1 MPTTELPPRS
11 GVSLNELRVR
21 VCAPRSSHAEVSLRP
36 KQGVVV
42 GSSSA
47 ADLTLEEPTVSQRHV
62 RLEHRGSYVLAV
74 DLGSKNGTTLL
85 GHRVTAVE
93 VVPGARLRLGAAT
106 IEIVDASSPASHCA
120 SGERLE
126 QATLPG
132 LVGSSLP
139 MQRLAQRVRR
149 YAPLVEPVL
158 VRGESG
164 TGKELVARALHDL
177 NPSRAKAAFVAINAA
192 SLSRELAES
201 ELFGHR
207 RGAFTGAVTD
217 RAGAFREASGG
228 TLFIDEI
235 AQLGPEVQAKLLRA
249 VEDGVVRALGA
260 DGAVQVDV
268 RLVAATCEPLE
279 ELVEQRR
286 FRADLY
292 ERIAACVVRVPAL
305 RERLDDLPELAHH
318 LLRKMSVDGARRG
331 SAIAAGS
338 NAGAALAPSGLAALA
353 RCKYRGNVRE
363 LRNLL
368 LHALLLAGPTAV
380 IEEEHIVSAWSE
392 RTMRSVTRISSGE
405 ARLVLAAC
413 DGNVSEAAR
422 RLGMPR
428 TTLRDLIAKNADET
442 SAQNAPTTEAPCTSG
457 DSNGMGMI
465 HARDAASLGLAL
477 EPPYQST
484 MT

>member
-1 MPTTELPPRS
+1 MLPPRA
-11 GVSLNELRVR
+11 GI
-21 VCAPRSSHAEVSLRP
+21 
-36 KQGVVV
+36 VV
-42 GSSSA
+42 GSSPT
-47 ADLTLEEPTVSQRHV
+47 ADLRIEEPTVSQRHL
-62 RLEHRGSYVLAV
+62 RLEHRGTHVLAV
-74 DLGSKNGTTLL
+74 DLGSRNGTTLL

-93 VVPGARLRLGAAT
+93 VVPGARLTLGAAA
-106 IEIVDASSPASHCA
+106 IEIVDASTALRDRLSCA
-120 SGERLE
+120 EPPPY
-126 QATLPG
+126 APLPG
-132 LVGSSLP
+132 LIGWSLP

-149 YAPLVEPVL
+149 YAPLTEPVL

-177 NPSRAKAAFVAINAA
+177 NPARAKNAFVAINAA

-207 RGAFTGAVTD
+207 RGAFTGAVAD

-260 DGAVQVDV
+260 DGSVRVDV

-305 RERLDDLPELAHH
+305 RERLDDLPELAGH
-318 LLRKMSVDGARRG
+318 LLRKLSMGAT
-331 SAIAAGS
+331 
-338 NAGAALAPSGLAALA
+338 LAPSGLSALA

-368 LHALLLAGPTAV
+368 LHATLVAGPGAV
-380 IEEEHIVSAWSE
+380 IEEQHVVAAWSE
-392 RTMRSVTRISSGE
+392 RTMRSVTRITSGE
-405 ARLVLAAC
+405 ARLLLATC
-413 DGNVSEAAR
+413 NGNMSEAAR

-428 TTLRDLIAKNADET
+428 STLRDLVAKKTCAET
-442 SAQNAPTTEAPCTSG
+442 GQKVPTTEAPCTSG
-457 DSNGMGMI
+457 ESSGSGMI
-465 HARDAASLGLAL
+465 QGRDAASFGLDF